1 MWYGAPMTATSASPD
16 TTSDASATATSADPQ
31 AAAPPPEAAK
41 ESAPDD
47 DGEELEPAADGPPP
61 VPTGKPP
68 RPSAAPAA
76 ASSDE
81 EPLSVTG
88 HLPAAVW
95 PPTTVAD
102 LMTRQVITLKQD
114 EPIGDLEGWMSR
126 FRFRHLP
133 VVDASMKLVGLIS
146 RTDLLH
152 ACLGVGPAGGPIEKA
167 TPETLAGAIM
177 RRGVV
182 TAQPDAALVT
192 ACRVMLHEKLGC
204 LPIILEDTTLV
215 GIVTESDFTRL
226 SLELLERKG

>member
-1 MWYGAPMTATSASPD
+1 MSETPSSAVAGADDAPAGTTESSAAA
-16 TTSDASATATSADPQ
+16 SDA
-31 AAAPPPEAAK
+31 EEK
-41 ESAPDD
+41 L
-47 DGEELEPAADGPPP
+47 EELEPSPDGPPP
-61 VPTGKPP
+61 VPPTKSK

-76 ASSDE
+76 DE

-88 HLPAAVW
+88 HLPAPVW
-95 PPTTVAD
+95 PPRTVAD
-102 LMTRQVITLKQD
+102 LMTRQVITLRQD
-114 EPIGDLEGWMSR
+114 EPIGDLEGWMTR

-133 VVDASMKLVGLIS
+133 VVDAAMKLVGLIS

-152 ACLGVGPAGGPIEKA
+152 ALLGVGPAGTPIDKA

-177 RRGVV
+177 RKGVV
-182 TAQPDAALVT
+182 TARPDAELAT

-204 LPIILEDTTLV
+204 VPVILEDTTLV